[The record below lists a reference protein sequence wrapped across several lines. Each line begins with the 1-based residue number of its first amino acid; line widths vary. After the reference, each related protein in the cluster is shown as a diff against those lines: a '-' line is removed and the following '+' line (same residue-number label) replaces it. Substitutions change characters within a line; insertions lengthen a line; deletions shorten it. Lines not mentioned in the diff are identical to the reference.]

1 MEQDDKRILELVN
14 KLMDAD
20 NLEKAPAGFTESVM
34 SKIDALSESKS
45 TIYKPLISK
54 QIWWLLGIGF
64 IGLLGF
70 IIFKQP
76 ATSGG
81 LSKRFDLPEVSL
93 GFLEN
98 FSLDFSTSLMYAM
111 VFLVIMI
118 SVQVPLLKQYFN
130 KSLSF

>member
-20 NLEKAPAGFTESVM
+20 NLEKAPAGFTDSVM

-54 QIWWLLGIGF
+54 QIWWLLGISF
-64 IGLLGF
+64 IALLSF
-70 IIFKQP
+70 IILKQP
-76 ATSGG
+76 ATSEG
-81 LSKRFDLPEVSL
+81 LSKRFELPELSL
-93 GFLEN
+93 GFLED
-98 FSLDFSTSLMYAM
+98 FSLDFSTTLMYAM